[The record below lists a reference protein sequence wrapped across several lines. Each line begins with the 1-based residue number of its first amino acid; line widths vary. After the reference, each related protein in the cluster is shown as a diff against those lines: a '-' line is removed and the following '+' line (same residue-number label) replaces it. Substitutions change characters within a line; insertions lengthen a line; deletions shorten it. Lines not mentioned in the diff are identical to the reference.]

1 MHYITIII
9 CCSFL
14 ALCYIVSR
22 NVSRFK
28 KSHGQSHEEFLEQ
41 ESKANSVR
49 KADISALPYIEIPL
63 DELPLD
69 ALSACGYVS
78 LAEELRALASVKI
91 LNLSMYTNT
100 ELKLMYGPANL
111 TALSDCDDAY
121 TSLIMLLNKI
131 GASLLE
137 ADRPDDAEKFLSFA
151 VSIGSDI
158 TTSYTM
164 LATLYAEKHDTNRLD
179 QLIQKADSITSLSGK
194 TIQSKLHAIS
204 SGLKR

>member
-41 ESKANSVR
+41 ESRANSVR
-49 KADISALPYIEIPL
+49 KADISALPYVEIPL
-63 DELPLD
+63 NELPLD
-69 ALSACGYVS
+69 ALSACGCS
-78 LAEELRALASVKI
+78 ALAEELRALASVKI

-151 VSIGSDI
+151 ISIGSDI

-164 LATLYAEKHDTNRLD
+164 LATLYAKKHDINRID
-179 QLIQKADSITSLSGK
+179 RLIGNADSLTSLSGK
-194 TIQSKLHAIS
+194 TIQNNLRSIK
-204 SGLKR
+204 SGLK

>member
-41 ESKANSVR
+41 ESRANSVR
-49 KADISALPYIEIPL
+49 KADISALPYVEIPL

-69 ALSACGYVS
+69 ALSACGYS
-78 LAEELRALASVKI
+78 ALAEELRALASVKI

-151 VSIGSDI
+151 ISIGSDI

-164 LATLYAEKHDTNRLD
+164 LATLYAKKHDINRIDL
-179 QLIQKADSITSLSGK
+179 LIGNADSLTSLSGK
-194 TIQSKLHAIS
+194 TIQSNLRSIR
-204 SGLKR
+204 SGLK

>member
-14 ALCYIVSR
+14 ALCYVVSR

-28 KSHGQSHEEFLEQ
+28 KTHGQSHEEFLEQ
-41 ESKANSVR
+41 ESRANSVR
-49 KADISALPYIEIPL
+49 KADISALPYVEIPL

-69 ALSACGYVS
+69 ALSACGYS
-78 LAEELRALASVKI
+78 ALAEELRALASVKI

-151 VSIGSDI
+151 ISIGSDI

-164 LATLYAEKHDTNRLD
+164 LATLYAKKHDITRIDRL
-179 QLIQKADSITSLSGK
+179 IGNADSLTSLSG
-194 TIQSKLHAIS
+194 
-204 SGLKR
+204 

>member
-14 ALCYIVSR
+14 ALCYVVSR

-28 KSHGQSHEEFLEQ
+28 KTHGQSHEEFLEQ
-41 ESKANSVR
+41 ESRANSVR
-49 KADISALPYIEIPL
+49 KADISALPFVEIPL

-69 ALSACGYVS
+69 ALSACGYS
-78 LAEELRALASVKI
+78 ALAEKLRALASVKI

-111 TALSDCDDAY
+111 TALSDCDNAY

-151 VSIGSDI
+151 ISIGSDI

-164 LATLYAEKHDTNRLD
+164 LATLYAKKHDINRID
-179 QLIQKADSITSLSGK
+179 RLIGNADSLTSLSGK
-194 TIQSKLHAIS
+194 TIQSNLRSIR
-204 SGLKR
+204 SGLK

>member
-14 ALCYIVSR
+14 ALCYVVSR

-28 KSHGQSHEEFLEQ
+28 KTHGQSHEEFLEQ
-41 ESKANSVR
+41 ESRANSVR
-49 KADISALPYIEIPL
+49 KADISALPYVEIPL

-69 ALSACGYVS
+69 ALSACGYS
-78 LAEELRALASVKI
+78 ALAEKLRALASVKI

-111 TALSDCDDAY
+111 TALSDCDNAY

-151 VSIGSDI
+151 ISIGSDI

-164 LATLYAEKHDTNRLD
+164 LATLYAKKHDINRID
-179 QLIQKADSITSLSGK
+179 RLIGNSDSLTSLSGK
-194 TIQSKLHAIS
+194 TIQSNLRSIR
-204 SGLKR
+204 SGLK

>member
-14 ALCYIVSR
+14 ALCYVVSR

-28 KSHGQSHEEFLEQ
+28 KTHGQSHEEFLEQ
-41 ESKANSVR
+41 ESRANSVR
-49 KADISALPYIEIPL
+49 KADICALPYVEIPL

-69 ALSACGYVS
+69 ALSACGYS
-78 LAEELRALASVKI
+78 ALAEKLRALASVKI

-151 VSIGSDI
+151 ISIGSDI

-164 LATLYAEKHDTNRLD
+164 LATLYAKKHDINRIDL
-179 QLIQKADSITSLSGK
+179 LIRIADSLTSLSGK
-194 TIQSKLHAIS
+194 TIQSNLRSIR
-204 SGLKR
+204 SGLK

>member
-14 ALCYIVSR
+14 ALCYVVSR

-28 KSHGQSHEEFLEQ
+28 KTHGQSHEEFLEQ
-41 ESKANSVR
+41 ESRANSVR
-49 KADISALPYIEIPL
+49 KADISALPYVEIPL

-69 ALSACGYVS
+69 TLSACGYS
-78 LAEELRALASVKI
+78 ALAEELRALASVKI

-151 VSIGSDI
+151 ISIGSDI

-164 LATLYAEKHDTNRLD
+164 LATLYAKKHDIKRID
-179 QLIQKADSITSLSGK
+179 WLIGNADSLTSLSGK
-194 TIQSKLHAIS
+194 TIQSNLRSIR
-204 SGLKR
+204 SGLK

>member
-14 ALCYIVSR
+14 ALCYVVSR

-28 KSHGQSHEEFLEQ
+28 KTHGQSHEEFLEQ
-41 ESKANSVR
+41 ESRANSVR
-49 KADISALPYIEIPL
+49 KADITALPYVEIPL

-69 ALSACGYVS
+69 ALSACGYS
-78 LAEELRALASVKI
+78 ALAEELRSLASVKI

-137 ADRPDDAEKFLSFA
+137 AGRPDDAEKFLSFA
-151 VSIGSDI
+151 ISIGSDI

-164 LATLYAEKHDTNRLD
+164 LATLYAKKHDINRID
-179 QLIQKADSITSLSGK
+179 RLIGNADSLTSLSGK
-194 TIQSKLHAIS
+194 TIQSNLRSIR
-204 SGLKR
+204 SGLK

>member
-14 ALCYIVSR
+14 ALCYVVSR

-28 KSHGQSHEEFLEQ
+28 KTHGQSHEEFLEQ
-41 ESKANSVR
+41 ESRANSVR
-49 KADISALPYIEIPL
+49 KADISALPYVEIPL

-69 ALSACGYVS
+69 ALSACGYS
-78 LAEELRALASVKI
+78 ALAEELRALASVKI

-151 VSIGSDI
+151 ISIGSDI

-164 LATLYAEKHDTNRLD
+164 LATLYAKKHDINRID
-179 QLIQKADSITSLSGK
+179 RLIGNADSLTSLSGK
-194 TIQSKLHAIS
+194 TIQNNLRSIR
-204 SGLKR
+204 SGLK

>member
-14 ALCYIVSR
+14 ALCYVVSR

-28 KSHGQSHEEFLEQ
+28 KTHGQSHEEFLEQ
-41 ESKANSVR
+41 ESRANSVR
-49 KADISALPYIEIPL
+49 KADISALPYVEIPL

-69 ALSACGYVS
+69 ALSACGYS
-78 LAEELRALASVKI
+78 ALAEELRALASVKI

-137 ADRPDDAEKFLSFA
+137 ANRPDDAEKFLSFA
-151 VSIGSDI
+151 ISIGSDI

-164 LATLYAEKHDTNRLD
+164 LATLYAKKHDINRID
-179 QLIQKADSITSLSGK
+179 WLIGNADSLTSLSGK
-194 TIQSKLHAIS
+194 TIQSNLRSIR
-204 SGLKR
+204 SGLK

>member
-41 ESKANSVR
+41 ESRANSVR
-49 KADISALPYIEIPL
+49 KADISTLPYVEIPL

-69 ALSACGYVS
+69 ALFTCGCSA

-151 VSIGSDI
+151 ISIGSDI

-164 LATLYAEKHDTNRLD
+164 LATLYAKKHDINRID
-179 QLIQKADSITSLSGK
+179 WLIGNADSLTSLSGK
-194 TIQSKLHAIS
+194 TIQNNLRSIK
-204 SGLKR
+204 SGLK

>member
-14 ALCYIVSR
+14 ALCYVVSR

-28 KSHGQSHEEFLEQ
+28 KTHGQSHEEFLEQ
-41 ESKANSVR
+41 ESRANAVR
-49 KADISALPYIEIPL
+49 KADISALPYVEIPL

-69 ALSACGYVS
+69 ALSACGYS
-78 LAEELRALASVKI
+78 ALAEELRALASVKI

-111 TALSDCDDAY
+111 TALSDCDEAY

-151 VSIGSDI
+151 ISIGSDI

-164 LATLYAEKHDTNRLD
+164 LATLYAKKHDINRID
-179 QLIQKADSITSLSGK
+179 RLIGNADSLTSLSGK
-194 TIQSKLHAIS
+194 TIQSNLRSIR
-204 SGLKR
+204 SGLK

>member
-14 ALCYIVSR
+14 ALCYVVSR

-28 KSHGQSHEEFLEQ
+28 KTHGQSHEEFLEQ
-41 ESKANSVR
+41 ESRANSVR
-49 KADISALPYIEIPL
+49 KADISALPYVEIPL

-69 ALSACGYVS
+69 ALSACGYS
-78 LAEELRALASVKI
+78 ALAEELRALASVKI

-151 VSIGSDI
+151 ISIGSDI

-164 LATLYAEKHDTNRLD
+164 LATLYAKKHDINRID
-179 QLIQKADSITSLSGK
+179 WLIGNADLLTSLSGK
-194 TIQSKLHAIS
+194 TIQSNLRSIR
-204 SGLKR
+204 SGLK

>member
-41 ESKANSVR
+41 ESRANSVR
-49 KADISALPYIEIPL
+49 KADISALPYVEIPL
-63 DELPLD
+63 NELPLD
-69 ALSACGYVS
+69 ALSTCGCS
-78 LAEELRALASVKI
+78 ALAEELRALASVKI

-164 LATLYAEKHDTNRLD
+164 LATLYAKKHDINRID
-179 QLIQKADSITSLSGK
+179 RLIGNADSLTSLSGK
-194 TIQSKLHAIS
+194 TIQSNLRSIR
-204 SGLKR
+204 SGLK

>member
-14 ALCYIVSR
+14 ALCYVVSR

-28 KSHGQSHEEFLEQ
+28 KTHGQSHEEFLDQ
-41 ESKANSVR
+41 ESRANSVR
-49 KADISALPYIEIPL
+49 KADISALPYVEIPL

-69 ALSACGYVS
+69 ALSACGYS
-78 LAEELRALASVKI
+78 ALAEELRALASVKI

-151 VSIGSDI
+151 ISIGSDI

-164 LATLYAEKHDTNRLD
+164 LATLYAKKHDINRID
-179 QLIQKADSITSLSGK
+179 WLIGNADSLTSLSGK
-194 TIQSKLHAIS
+194 TIQSNLRSIR
-204 SGLKR
+204 SGLK

>member
-14 ALCYIVSR
+14 ALCYVVSR

-28 KSHGQSHEEFLEQ
+28 KTHGQSHEEFLEQ
-41 ESKANSVR
+41 ESRANSVR
-49 KADISALPYIEIPL
+49 KADISALPYVEIPL

-69 ALSACGYVS
+69 ALSACGHS
-78 LAEELRALASVKI
+78 ALAEELRALASVKI

-111 TALSDCDDAY
+111 TTLSDCDDAY

-151 VSIGSDI
+151 ISIGSDI

-164 LATLYAEKHDTNRLD
+164 LATLYAKKHDINRID
-179 QLIQKADSITSLSGK
+179 WLIGNADSLTSLSGK
-194 TIQSKLHAIS
+194 TIQSNLRSIR
-204 SGLKR
+204 SGLK

>member
-14 ALCYIVSR
+14 ALCYVVSR

-28 KSHGQSHEEFLEQ
+28 KTHGQSHEEFLEQ
-41 ESKANSVR
+41 ESRANSVR
-49 KADISALPYIEIPL
+49 KADISALPYVEIPL

-69 ALSACGYVS
+69 ALSACGYS
-78 LAEELRALASVKI
+78 ALAEKLRALASVKI

-111 TALSDCDDAY
+111 TALSECDNAY

-137 ADRPDDAEKFLSFA
+137 ADRPDDADKFLSFA
-151 VSIGSDI
+151 ISIGSDI

-164 LATLYAEKHDTNRLD
+164 LATLYAKKHDINRID
-179 QLIQKADSITSLSGK
+179 RLIGNADSLTSLSGK
-194 TIQSKLHAIS
+194 TIQSNLRSIR
-204 SGLKR
+204 SGLK

>member
-14 ALCYIVSR
+14 ALCYVVSR

-28 KSHGQSHEEFLEQ
+28 KTHGQSQEEFLEQ
-41 ESKANSVR
+41 ESRANSVR
-49 KADISALPYIEIPL
+49 KADISALPYVEIPL

-69 ALSACGYVS
+69 ALSACGYS
-78 LAEELRALASVKI
+78 ALAEELRALASVKI
-91 LNLSMYTNT
+91 LNLSMFTNT

-151 VSIGSDI
+151 ISIGSDI

-164 LATLYAEKHDTNRLD
+164 LATLYAKKHDINRID
-179 QLIQKADSITSLSGK
+179 RLIGNADSLTSLSGK
-194 TIQSKLHAIS
+194 TIQSNLRSIR
-204 SGLKR
+204 SGLK

>member
-14 ALCYIVSR
+14 ALCYVVSR

-28 KSHGQSHEEFLEQ
+28 KTHGQSHEEFLEQ
-41 ESKANSVR
+41 ESRANSVR
-49 KADISALPYIEIPL
+49 KADISALPYVEIPL

-69 ALSACGYVS
+69 ALSACGYS
-78 LAEELRALASVKI
+78 ALAEELRALASVKI

-151 VSIGSDI
+151 ISIGSDI

-164 LATLYAEKHDTNRLD
+164 LATLYAKKHDINRID
-179 QLIQKADSITSLSGK
+179 WLIGNADSLTSLSGK
-194 TIQSKLHAIS
+194 TIQSNLRSIK
-204 SGLKR
+204 SGLK

>member
-14 ALCYIVSR
+14 ALCYVVSR

-28 KSHGQSHEEFLEQ
+28 KTHGQSHEEFLEQ

-49 KADISALPYIEIPL
+49 KADITALPYVEIPL

-69 ALSACGYVS
+69 ALSACGYS
-78 LAEELRALASVKI
+78 TLAEELRALASVKI

-151 VSIGSDI
+151 ISIGSDI

-164 LATLYAEKHDTNRLD
+164 LATLYAKKHDINCIDRL
-179 QLIQKADSITSLSGK
+179 IGNADSLTSLSGK
-194 TIQSKLHAIS
+194 TIQSNLRSIK
-204 SGLKR
+204 SGLK

>member
-14 ALCYIVSR
+14 ALCYVVSR

-41 ESKANSVR
+41 ESRANSVR
-49 KADISALPYIEIPL
+49 KADITALPYVEIPL

-69 ALSACGYVS
+69 VLSACGYS
-78 LAEELRALASVKI
+78 ALAEELRALASVKI

-151 VSIGSDI
+151 ISIGSDI

-164 LATLYAEKHDTNRLD
+164 LATLYAKKHDINRID
-179 QLIQKADSITSLSGK
+179 RLIGNADSLTSLSGK
-194 TIQSKLHAIS
+194 TIQSNLRSIK
-204 SGLKR
+204 SGLK

>member
-14 ALCYIVSR
+14 ALCYVVSR

-28 KSHGQSHEEFLEQ
+28 KTHGQSHEEFLEQ
-41 ESKANSVR
+41 ESRANSVR
-49 KADISALPYIEIPL
+49 KADITALPYVEIPL

-69 ALSACGYVS
+69 ALSACGYS
-78 LAEELRALASVKI
+78 ALAEELRALASVKI

-137 ADRPDDAEKFLSFA
+137 ADRSDDAEKFLSFA
-151 VSIGSDI
+151 ISIGSDI

-164 LATLYAEKHDTNRLD
+164 LATLYAKKHDINRIDL
-179 QLIQKADSITSLSGK
+179 LIGNADSLTSLSGK
-194 TIQSKLHAIS
+194 TIQSNLRSIR
-204 SGLKR
+204 SGLK

>member
-14 ALCYIVSR
+14 ALCYVVSR

-28 KSHGQSHEEFLEQ
+28 KTHGQNHEEFLEQ
-41 ESKANSVR
+41 ESRANSVR
-49 KADISALPYIEIPL
+49 KADISALPYVEIPL

-69 ALSACGYVS
+69 ALSACGYS
-78 LAEELRALASVKI
+78 ALAEELRALASVKI

-151 VSIGSDI
+151 ISIGSDI

-164 LATLYAEKHDTNRLD
+164 LATLYAKKHDINRID
-179 QLIQKADSITSLSGK
+179 WLIGNADSLTSLSGK
-194 TIQSKLHAIS
+194 TIQSNLRSIR
-204 SGLKR
+204 SGLK

>member
-28 KSHGQSHEEFLEQ
+28 KTHGQSHEEFLEQ
-41 ESKANSVR
+41 ESRANSVR

-69 ALSACGYVS
+69 ALSACGYS
-78 LAEELRALASVKI
+78 ALAEKLRALASVKI

-151 VSIGSDI
+151 ISIGSDI

-164 LATLYAEKHDTNRLD
+164 LATLYAKKHDINRID
-179 QLIQKADSITSLSGK
+179 WLIGNADSLTSLSGK
-194 TIQSKLHAIS
+194 TIQSNLRSIR
-204 SGLKR
+204 SGLK

>member
-41 ESKANSVR
+41 ESRANSVR
-49 KADISALPYIEIPL
+49 KADITALPYVEIPL

-69 ALSACGYVS
+69 VLSACGYS
-78 LAEELRALASVKI
+78 ALAEELRALASVKI

-151 VSIGSDI
+151 ISIGSDI

-164 LATLYAEKHDTNRLD
+164 LATLYAKKHDINRID
-179 QLIQKADSITSLSGK
+179 RLIGNADSLTSLSGK
-194 TIQSKLHAIS
+194 TIQSNLRSIR
-204 SGLKR
+204 SGLK

>member
-14 ALCYIVSR
+14 ALCYVVSR

-28 KSHGQSHEEFLEQ
+28 KTHGQSHEEFLEQ
-41 ESKANSVR
+41 ESRANSVR
-49 KADISALPYIEIPL
+49 KADISALPYVEIPL

-69 ALSACGYVS
+69 ALSACGYS
-78 LAEELRALASVKI
+78 ALAEKLRALASVKI

-151 VSIGSDI
+151 ISIGSDI

-164 LATLYAEKHDTNRLD
+164 LATLYAKKHDINRID
-179 QLIQKADSITSLSGK
+179 RLIGNADSLTSLSGK
-194 TIQSKLHAIS
+194 TIQSNLRSIR
-204 SGLKR
+204 SGLK

>member
-14 ALCYIVSR
+14 ALCFVVSR

-28 KSHGQSHEEFLEQ
+28 KTHGQSHEEFLEQ
-41 ESKANSVR
+41 ESRANSVR
-49 KADISALPYIEIPL
+49 KADITALPYVEIPL

-69 ALSACGYVS
+69 ALSACGYS
-78 LAEELRALASVKI
+78 ALAEELRALASVKI

-151 VSIGSDI
+151 ISIGSDI

-164 LATLYAEKHDTNRLD
+164 LATLYAKKHDINRID
-179 QLIQKADSITSLSGK
+179 RLIGNADSLTSLSGK
-194 TIQSKLHAIS
+194 TIQSNLRSIR
-204 SGLKR
+204 SGLK

>member
-14 ALCYIVSR
+14 ALCYVVSR

-28 KSHGQSHEEFLEQ
+28 KTHGQSHEEFLEQ
-41 ESKANSVR
+41 ESRANSVR
-49 KADISALPYIEIPL
+49 KADITALPYVEIPL

-69 ALSACGYVS
+69 ALSACGYS
-78 LAEELRALASVKI
+78 ALAEELRALASVKI

-100 ELKLMYGPANL
+100 ELKLIYGPANL

-151 VSIGSDI
+151 ISIGSDI

-164 LATLYAEKHDTNRLD
+164 LATLYAKKHDITRIDRL
-179 QLIQKADSITSLSGK
+179 IGNADSLTSLSGK
-194 TIQSKLHAIS
+194 TIQSNLRSIR
-204 SGLKR
+204 SGLK

>member
-41 ESKANSVR
+41 ESRANSVR
-49 KADISALPYIEIPL
+49 KADITALPYVEIPL

-69 ALSACGYVS
+69 ALSACGYS
-78 LAEELRALASVKI
+78 ALAEELRALASVKI

-151 VSIGSDI
+151 ISIGSDI

-164 LATLYAEKHDTNRLD
+164 LATLYAKKHDINRID
-179 QLIQKADSITSLSGK
+179 HLIGNADSLTSLSGK
-194 TIQSKLHAIS
+194 TIQSNLRSIR
-204 SGLKR
+204 SGLK

>member
-14 ALCYIVSR
+14 ALCYVVSR

-28 KSHGQSHEEFLEQ
+28 KTHGQSHEEFLEQ
-41 ESKANSVR
+41 ESRANSVR
-49 KADISALPYIEIPL
+49 KADITALPYVEIPL

-69 ALSACGYVS
+69 ALSACGYS
-78 LAEELRALASVKI
+78 ALAEELRALASVKI

-151 VSIGSDI
+151 ISIGSDI

-164 LATLYAEKHDTNRLD
+164 LATLYAKKHDITRIDRL
-179 QLIQKADSITSLSGK
+179 IGNADSLTSLSGK
-194 TIQSKLHAIS
+194 TIQSNLRSIR
-204 SGLKR
+204 SGLK